1 VAEGLAGMVRQTSK
15 NQLFQRVRIGNNRV
29 KVSLSQFANDTFF
42 PCEPS
47 INNILAIKSMLRSFE
62 LTSGFRINFHK
73 SKIGG
78 VGIQEEIIYTYAKT
92 LNCSQM
98 KIPFTYLGLPNDRN
112 PRKKNSS
119 INYWER

>member
-1 VAEGLAGMVRQTSK
+1 
-15 NQLFQRVRIGNNRV
+15 
-29 KVSLSQFANDTFF
+29 
-42 PCEPS
+42 
-47 INNILAIKSMLRSFE
+47 MLRSFE